1 MMTHSNPRIID
12 PETREA
18 AVVKS
23 RPAAQMVSS
32 RFGRYARLLALV
44 VSLAIIALVGG
55 GGAQSASAQT
65 TSNEFGTL
73 KVHRVTGKTAHG
85 ATFVGHYKIK
95 RFVVRHH
102 KVKASGRLTGTLTRQ
117 GGKTVDVS
125 KRVRMPLN
133 MAASQRRNSAAPAT
147 SSVNAVLP
155 ASCQVLNLVLGP
167 LDLNLLGLVVHLD
180 RVVLNITA
188 VPGAGALLGNLL
200 CAVVG
205 LLDGIGIGG
214 LNGIL
219 ANLLRAI
226 LGILEA

>member
-1 MMTHSNPRIID
+1 MIASTPRTID
-12 PETREA
+12 PKTRDADGVA
-18 AVVKS
+18 AF
-23 RPAAQMVSS
+23 PARAHRR
-32 RFGRYARLLALV
+32 RFGRSARLLAMIL
-44 VSLAIIALVGG
+44 SLAIIALVGG

-73 KVHRVTGKTAHG
+73 KVHRVTGHTTHG
-85 ATFVGHYKIK
+85 ATFVGHYTVR
-95 RFVVRHH
+95 RFIVRHH
-102 KVKASGRLTGTLTRQ
+102 TVKAAGRLTGTLTRVS
-117 GGKTVDVS
+117 GKTVDVS
-125 KRVRMPLN
+125 QRVRMPLN
-133 MAASQRRNSAAPAT
+133 LAASQRRNTAAGAT
-147 SSVNAVLP
+147 TSMNAALP

-205 LLDGIGIGG
+205 LLDGTGIGG
-214 LNGIL
+214 LNAIL

-226 LGILEA
+226 LGILRA